1 MSEEAKSGM
10 VGLWQF
16 NEGSGS
22 IVHDSSG
29 NGNHGTIVP
38 SAVEFQTWGAD
49 EFANTLSFTKKDENH
64 LRIPA
69 SDSLNAIGKT
79 ISVVANFYPRSFP
92 SKDELEDNIYANY
105 VSVVQRQWADAT
117 HPDLYYL
124 GFGPGDELHG
134 PDGILEYKWHLG
146 LRAPD
151 GTEVM
156 ADLYVPD
163 ESGKILPNQ
172 WMHMVG
178 TYDGNTGLLCL
189 YLNGSKIGE
198 HTLLGEIRIDNRTV
212 NNPLVIACELNQ
224 GGQPA
229 GNLDAYVDEVRVYNR
244 VLSDYEIVELAI
256 SAKR

>member
-1 MSEEAKSGM
+1 MSEDAKNGM
-10 VGLWQF
+10 VGLWKF
-16 NEGSGS
+16 DEGSGS

-29 NGNHGTIVP
+29 NENHGTIVP
-38 SAVEFQTWGAD
+38 VAVEFETWGD
-49 EFANTLSFTKKDENH
+49 GEFANTLSFTKKDQNH
-64 LRIPA
+64 LSIPA
-69 SDSLNAIGKT
+69 SDSLNDISKA
-79 ISVVANFYPRSFP
+79 ISVVANLYPRSFP

-124 GFGPGDELHG
+124 GFGPGDEVHG

-146 LRAPD
+146 VRAPD

-163 ESGKILPNQ
+163 ESGKITPNQ
-172 WMHMVG
+172 WMHLVG
-178 TYDGNTGLLCL
+178 TYDGDTGLLCL

-198 HTLLGEIRIDNRTV
+198 HTLPGEIRMDDATKI
-212 NNPLVIACELNQ
+212 NPLVIACELNQ

-244 VLSDYEIVELAI
+244 VLRNI
-256 SAKR
+256 